1 MADIKTRIKHW
12 WQEKNTPS
20 SGREVHV
27 SQEML
32 HLFRIRREH
41 RLLRLKFKGMAQDYQ
56 SLLLEVDLK
65 NDRLLLDEPFPA
77 MAESELIQGRRLEVA
92 SIEGAASTRFE
103 TQVLGKVY
111 LRGLDALSVAL
122 PHSVVAFQ
130 RRNHFRLS
138 VQDNVPIQA
147 ILRHEKLGNL
157 AAQVLDLS
165 SKGIRILVP
174 SLAEQGA
181 MLTAPLLLKVADER
195 GMLCTL
201 KVCNQ
206 QHSFDKE
213 STVIGGEL
221 IGLNP
226 PQIQL
231 VERFIAR
238 TQRLQRQRE
247 MALEN

>member
-1 MADIKTRIKHW
+1 MADIRTRLKHW
-12 WQEKNTPS
+12 WQEKNGPA
-20 SGREVHV
+20 GDRELRV
-27 SQEML
+27 SQDVL

-41 RLLRLKFKGMAQDYQ
+41 RLLRLRFAGIAQEYQ

-65 NDRLLLDEPFPA
+65 NNRLLLDEPFPV
-77 MAESELIQGRRLEVA
+77 MAESELFNGRRLEVA

-103 TQVLGKVY
+103 TRIQGMTFY
-111 LRGLDALSVAL
+111 RGLNALGCAL
-122 PHSVVAFQ
+122 PASVIAFQ

-138 VQDNVPIQA
+138 VQDNVPVQA
-147 ILRHEKLGNL
+147 VLRHDGLGNL

-165 SKGIRILVP
+165 SSGVRIQVP
-174 SLAEQGA
+174 SLADQE
-181 MLTAPLLLKVADER
+181 PLVTTPLFLKLANER

-201 KVCNQ
+201 RVCSQ
-206 QHSFDKE
+206 LHTSDKE
-213 STVIGGEL
+213 STVLGGEL
-221 IGLNP
+221 MGLNP

-247 MALEN
+247 MALES